1 MKWVDIWVVNSP
13 FFSLVRQTSSFIV
26 IWVVVVIVVMAMV
39 AASGQHWW
47 RNGKCDLS
55 MSKWE
60 LFDFAYEFNIFP
72 LKWMEKAGREK
83 RDMGVSEWVSE
94 SVCIKHIKH
103 ILSPGQFYLQ
113 HINFAARRQIRYPT
127 VRLGASY
134 LLAQTIGSS
143 RAISCFTNF
152 FQRQRFDMSDSI
164 YVWLLHG

>member
-13 FFSLVRQTSSFIV
+13 FFRWFGRRARLLLFGLSLLLLLWR
-26 IWVVVVIVVMAMV
+26 
-39 AASGQHWW
+39 WW
-47 RNGKCDLS
+47 RRRGSIGGETENVICLCQNGNYSTLHMNLISFRWNEWK
-55 MSKWE
+55 KR
-60 LFDFAYEFNIFP
+60 A
-72 LKWMEKAGREK
+72 EKSGIW
-83 RDMGVSEWVSE
+83 EWVSE